1 MLHEQPHLFIAW
13 LEQAGISHTLS
24 VPITYTLIIFAVFF
38 TALLASWFVR
48 RTLVSSLIKFIH
60 NNRVS
65 WDNALTDHYFFT
77 RLSWFVPVLIFYIA
91 QDILLPPDSQWL
103 QFVPRLILCGFILA
117 GIRVISALLKAANSI
132 YRSRHLQTGKTIRG
146 YIDAIRIIC
155 YLLGGILMVSSLTG
169 RSPWG
174 LLSVMGGLTAL
185 TMLIFR
191 DTILGFI
198 AAIQLTTNDM
208 IRVGDWIEMESHGA
222 DGDVIEVSIHSVRVR
237 NWNKTIT
244 TIPTYAL
251 IANPFK
257 NWRGMTESGGRRI
270 KRALHLDMTS
280 IRFLTEDE
288 LDKLEEIRILR
299 QYLRSRREE
308 IRKYNTARGAETS
321 GTINGRSQTN
331 IGLFRAY
338 ISAWLQEHPKVHKKM
353 TFLVRQLKP
362 GPTGMPLEIYVFSN
376 DQVWANYEALQA
388 DIFDHLISILPYFDL
403 RIFQEP
409 SGYDFRALSKID
421 SAPIEQ

>member
-1 MLHEQPHLFIAW
+1 MNEQPNLLIAW
-13 LEQAGISHTLS
+13 LEQAGISHNFA
-24 VPITYTLIIFAVFF
+24 VPITYSLIIFAVVLA
-38 TALLASWFVR
+38 ALLTTWIVR
-48 RTLVSSLIKFIH
+48 RTLVRTLIKLIR
-60 NNRVS
+60 NNRLR
-65 WDNALTDHYFFT
+65 WDDALVDHYFFT

-91 QDILLPPDSQWL
+91 QDILLPPDSQWVEL
-103 QFVPRLILCGFILA
+103 LRRLIICGFILA
-117 GIRVISALLKAANSI
+117 GIRVISSLLKAINSI
-132 YRSRHLQTGKTIRG
+132 YRSRHLQSGKTIRG
-146 YIDAIRIIC
+146 YIDAIRIVSYILC
-155 YLLGGILMVSSLTG
+155 AILLISALTN

-198 AAIQLTTNDM
+198 ASIQLTANDM
-208 IRVGDWIEMESHGA
+208 IRVGDWIEMGSHGA

-237 NWNKTIT
+237 NWNKTVT

-257 NWRGMTESGGRRI
+257 NWRGMSESGGRRI

-280 IRFLTEDE
+280 IRFLTDDE

-299 QYLRSRREE
+299 EYLRSRREE
-308 IRKYNTARGAETS
+308 IKKYNRARGAES
-321 GTINGRSQTN
+321 SETINGRCLTN
-331 IGLFRAY
+331 VGVFRAY
-338 ISAWLQEHPKVHKKM
+338 ISVWLQEHPKIHKKM

-362 GPTGMPLEIYVFSN
+362 SSTGMPLEIYVFSN

-421 SAPIEQ
+421 SAPVEQ

>member
-1 MLHEQPHLFIAW
+1 MSDQPNLLIAW
-13 LEQAGISHTLS
+13 LEQAGLSHSLA
-24 VPITYTLIIFAVFF
+24 VPLTYALITFAVFL
-38 TALLASWFVR
+38 TALLATWFVR

-60 NNRVS
+60 NNRLT
-65 WDNALTDHYFFT
+65 WDDALTDYHFFT
-77 RLSWFVPVLIFYIA
+77 RLSWFVPVLIFYVA
-91 QDILLPPDSQWL
+91 QDLLLPPDSQWL
-103 QFVPRLILCGFILA
+103 EMVPRLIFCGFILA
-117 GIRVISALLKAANSI
+117 GVRVISALLKATNSI
-132 YRSRHLQTGKTIRG
+132 YRSRHVQTGKTIRG
-146 YIDAIRIIC
+146 YIDAIRIVV
-155 YLLGGILMVSSLTG
+155 YLLGAIFMVSSLTG

-198 AAIQLTTNDM
+198 GAIQLTTNDM

-257 NWRGMTESGGRRI
+257 NWRGMKESGGRRI

-280 IRFLTEDE
+280 IRFLSEEE

-299 QYLRSRREE
+299 DYLHTKREE
-308 IRKYNTARGAETS
+308 IKKYNTARGAEAS
-321 GTINGRSQTN
+321 ETINGRCQTN
-331 IGLFRAY
+331 VGLFRAY
-338 ISAWLQEHPKVHKKM
+338 IQAWLRENPKVHKKM
-353 TFLVRQLKP
+353 TFLVRQLTP
-362 GPTGMPLEIYVFSN
+362 GANGLPMEIYVFSN

-388 DIFDHLISILPYFDL
+388 DIFDHLIAILPYFHL
-403 RIFQEP
+403 RVFQEP
-409 SGYDFRALSKID
+409 SGYDFRMLTHIPQKI
-421 SAPIEQ
+421 AE

>member
-1 MLHEQPHLFIAW
+1 MHEQPNLLIAW
-13 LEQAGISHTLS
+13 LEQAGLSRTFS
-24 VPITYTLIIFAVFF
+24 VPITYTLIIFSVFF
-38 TALLASWFVR
+38 TAVLATWLVR
-48 RTLVSSLIKFIH
+48 RFLIRSLIKVIR
-60 NNRVS
+60 NNQMR
-65 WDNALTDHYFFT
+65 WDDALTDHHFFT

-103 QFVPRLILCGFILA
+103 ELVPRLISCGFILA
-117 GIRVISALLKAANSI
+117 GIRTISALLKAANSI
-132 YRSRHLQTGKTIRG
+132 YRVRHLQTGKTIRG
-146 YIDAIRIIC
+146 YIDAVRIIC
-155 YLLGGILMVSSLTG
+155 YLLGAILMVSTLTG

-185 TMLIFR
+185 IMLIFR

-208 IRVGDWIEMESHGA
+208 IRVGDWIEMASHGA

-237 NWNKTIT
+237 NWNKTVT

-280 IRFLTEDE
+280 IRFLTDEE

-321 GTINGRSQTN
+321 GTINGRCQTN
-331 IGLFRAY
+331 VGLFRAY
-338 ISAWLQEHPKVHKKM
+338 IAAWLQEHPKIHKKM
-353 TFLVRQLKP
+353 TFLVRQLEP
-362 GPTGMPLEIYVFSN
+362 GADGLPLEIYVFSN
-376 DQVWANYEALQA
+376 DQVWANYEALQS
-388 DIFDHLISILPYFDL
+388 DIFDHLIAILPYFDL
-403 RIFQEP
+403 RVFQQP
-409 SGYDFRALSKID
+409 SGYDFRTFSK
-421 SAPIEQ
+421 SETRPVEQ

>member
-1 MLHEQPHLFIAW
+1 MSDQPNLLISW
-13 LEQAGISHTLS
+13 LEQAGLSHSLA
-24 VPITYTLIIFAVFF
+24 VPLTYALIIFAVFL
-38 TALLASWFVR
+38 TALLATWFVR
-48 RTLVSSLIKFIH
+48 RFVVSSLVKAIR
-60 NNRVS
+60 NNRLT
-65 WDNALTDHYFFT
+65 WDNTLTDHHFFT
-77 RLSWFVPVLIFYIA
+77 RLSWFVPVLIFYVA

-103 QFVPRLILCGFILA
+103 ELVPRLVFCGFILA
-117 GIRVISALLKAANSI
+117 GIRAISALLKATNSI

-146 YIDAIRIIC
+146 YIDATRIVV
-155 YLLGGILMVSSLTG
+155 YLLGTIFMVSSLTG

-198 AAIQLTTNDM
+198 GAIQLTTNDM

-222 DGDVIEVSIHSVRVR
+222 DGDVIEISIHSVRVR

-280 IRFLTEDE
+280 IRFLTEEE
-288 LDKLEEIRILR
+288 LDKLGEIRIL
-299 QYLRSRREE
+299 QEYLRSKREE
-308 IRKYNTARGAETS
+308 IKKYNRARGAEAS
-321 GTINGRSQTN
+321 ETINGRCQTN
-331 IGLFRAY
+331 AGLFRAY
-338 ISAWLQEHPKVHKKM
+338 IIAWLQEHPKVHKKM
-353 TFLVRQLKP
+353 TFLVRQLEP
-362 GPTGMPLEIYVFSN
+362 GPTGLPLEIYVFSN
-376 DQVWANYEALQA
+376 DQAWASYEALQA
-388 DIFDHLISILPYFDL
+388 DIFDHLIAILPYFHL
-403 RIFQEP
+403 RVFQQP
-409 SGYDFRALSKID
+409 SGYDFKNLS
-421 SAPIEQ
+421 SSQ

>member
-1 MLHEQPHLFIAW
+1 MNKQPHLLIAW
-13 LEQAGISHTLS
+13 LEQAGVAHNFA
-24 VPITYTLIIFAVFF
+24 VPLTYSLIIFAVVLA
-38 TALLASWFVR
+38 ALLTTWIVR
-48 RTLVSSLIKFIH
+48 RTLVSTLITLIR
-60 NNRVS
+60 NNRLH
-65 WDNALTDHYFFT
+65 WDDALVDHYFFT

-91 QDILLPPDSQWL
+91 QDILLPPDSQGVEL
-103 QFVPRLILCGFILA
+103 LRRLIICGFILA
-117 GIRVISALLKAANSI
+117 GVRVISALLKAVNSI

-146 YIDAIRIIC
+146 YIDAIRIVSYILC
-155 YLLGGILMVSSLTG
+155 AILLISALTG

-244 TIPTYAL
+244 TIPTYAM

-280 IRFLTEDE
+280 IRFLTDDE

-299 QYLRSRREE
+299 EYLRSRREE
-308 IRKYNTARGAETS
+308 IGKYNRARGAETS

-338 ISAWLQEHPKVHKKM
+338 IAAWLQEHPKIHKKM
-353 TFLVRQLKP
+353 TFLVRQLEP
-362 GPTGMPLEIYVFSN
+362 GPIGMPLEIYVFSN

-388 DIFDHLISILPYFDL
+388 DIFDHLIAILPHFDL
-403 RIFQEP
+403 RVFQQP
-409 SGYDFRALSKID
+409 SSYDFRTFSKSDPAL
-421 SAPIEQ
+421 IEAD

>member
-1 MLHEQPHLFIAW
+1 MSDQPNLLIAW
-13 LEQAGISHTLS
+13 LEQAGLSHSLA
-24 VPITYTLIIFAVFF
+24 VPLTYTLIIFAVFLA
-38 TALLASWFVR
+38 ALLATWLVR
-48 RTLVSSLIKFIH
+48 RFVVSSLIKAIH
-60 NNRVS
+60 NNRLS
-65 WDNALTDHYFFT
+65 WDDALTDHHFFT
-77 RLSWFVPVLIFYIA
+77 RLSWFVPVLIFYVA

-103 QFVPRLILCGFILA
+103 ELVPRLIFCGFILA
-117 GIRVISALLKAANSI
+117 GIRTISALLKATNSI
-132 YRSRHLQTGKTIRG
+132 YRFRHLQTGKTIRG
-146 YIDAIRIIC
+146 YIDAIRIVV
-155 YLLGGILMVSSLTG
+155 YLFGAIFMMSTLTG

-198 AAIQLTTNDM
+198 GAIQLTTNDM
-208 IRVGDWIEMESHGA
+208 IRVGDWIEMASHGA

-280 IRFLTEDE
+280 IRFLSEEE
-288 LDKLEEIRILR
+288 LDKLGEIRILR
-299 QYLRSRREE
+299 DYLHSKREE
-308 IRKYNTARGAETS
+308 IKKYNRARGAEAS
-321 GTINGRSQTN
+321 EAINGRCQTN
-331 IGLFRAY
+331 AGLFRAY
-338 ISAWLQEHPKVHKKM
+338 IVAWLQEHPKIHKKM
-353 TFLVRQLKP
+353 TFLVRQLAP
-362 GPTGMPLEIYVFSN
+362 GPNGLPMEIYVFSN

-388 DIFDHLISILPYFDL
+388 DIFDHLISILPYFHL
-403 RIFQEP
+403 RVFQEP
-409 SGYDFRALSKID
+409 SGYDFKVLAHPPQK
-421 SAPIEQ
+421 SAE